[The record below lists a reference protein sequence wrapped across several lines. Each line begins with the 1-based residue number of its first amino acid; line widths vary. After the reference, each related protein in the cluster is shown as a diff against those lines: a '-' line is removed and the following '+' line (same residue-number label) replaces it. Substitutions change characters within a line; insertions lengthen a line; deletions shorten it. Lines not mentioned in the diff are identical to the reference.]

1 MRQNRTHNHSEK
13 DMSTIYIASDH
24 GGFNLKT
31 FLVQHLKSKGHD
43 VHDLGPADPASCDY
57 PLKARDVTDA
67 LLKNKE
73 ALGILVCGTGI
84 GMSMAANR
92 VPGIRAA
99 VCTNEFHAAYSR
111 AHNNANIICL
121 GERVS
126 GPGIAANMVDIFL
139 STPFEGGRHLRRI
152 SLFDK

>member
-1 MRQNRTHNHSEK
+1 
-13 DMSTIYIASDH
+13 MSIVYIASDH

-31 FLVQHLKSKGHD
+31 SLVEHLKSKGHE
-43 VHDLGPADPASCDY
+43 VHDLGPSDPSSCDY
-57 PLKARDVTDA
+57 PVKAQAVTDA
-67 LLKNKE
+67 LLKNDE

-99 VCTNEFHAAYSR
+99 VCTNEFHAAYCR

-139 STPFEGGRHLRRI
+139 ATAFEGGRHLRRI
-152 SLFDK
+152 SMFDK